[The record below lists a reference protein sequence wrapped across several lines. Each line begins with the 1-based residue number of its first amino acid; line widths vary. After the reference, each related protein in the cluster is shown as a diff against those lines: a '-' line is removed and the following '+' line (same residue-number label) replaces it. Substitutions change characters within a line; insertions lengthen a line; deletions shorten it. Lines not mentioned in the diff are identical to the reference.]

1 MKLLFDANLSPDL
14 VRDFSPTYPDS
25 LHVFSLGLEESDT
38 AIWQYALEND
48 FIIISKDSD
57 FYHRSQTNKKA
68 SKIIWLRR
76 GNASTSEVAQ
86 MIRQSKIEDFHNDE
100 SKECMV
106 IY

>member
-14 VRDFSPTYPDS
+14 VREFAPAYPGS
-25 LHVFSLGLEESDT
+25 IHVFSLGLEESDT

-57 FYHRSQTNKKA
+57 FYHRSQANKKTP
-68 SKIIWLRR
+68 KIIWLRC
-76 GNASTSEVAQ
+76 GNASTSDVAQ
-86 MIRQSKIEDFHNDE
+86 MIRQSTIEVFYNDE
-100 SKECMV
+100 SKSCMV